1 MLHEDFEI
9 LFYWQKVDNFFVDL
23 TGNGGILFFF
33 FHSIRLFSSLC
44 KYILITG
51 RKNFVRVFFKKSSV
65 EILILT

>member
-23 TGNGGILFFF
+23 TGNGGILFF
-33 FHSIRLFSSLC
+33 SPLDMAFSSLC

-65 EILILT
+65 EILNLT